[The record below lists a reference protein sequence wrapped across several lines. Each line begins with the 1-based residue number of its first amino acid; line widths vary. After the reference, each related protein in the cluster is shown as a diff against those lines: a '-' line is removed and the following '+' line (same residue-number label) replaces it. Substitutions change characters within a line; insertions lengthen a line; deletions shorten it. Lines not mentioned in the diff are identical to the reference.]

1 MAIQQILAVTVFLAM
16 FVFIVIDKIERHY
29 VTLGCG
35 FLTLTVV
42 FGFVMRDLE
51 AILTTLNLRSIFTLE
66 FWHVSGAAEESKVIE
81 MPKRKPFALWEVGGQ
96 SYKLKLKTSAI
107 VELESK
113 YKTNLMNIMGSGQGG
128 MPALSVMLDV
138 AHAAMKDWN
147 HGITKNGVMD
157 IFNRYIEE
165 GGSQLSFYMTVYMEI
180 FTVSGFFSVNLSNQM
195 GEALQEA
202 QETM

>member
-1 MAIQQILAVTVFLAM
+1 MNLFGNKNDNAMAAAVEAANQGEETM
-16 FVFIVIDKIERHY
+16 ERN
-29 VTLGCG
+29 
-35 FLTLTVV
+35 
-42 FGFVMRDLE
+42 E
-51 AILTTLNLRSIFTLE
+51 AAGE
-66 FWHVSGAAEESKVIE
+66 AEENKVVE

-147 HGITKNGVMD
+147 HGIAKNGVMD

>member
-1 MAIQQILAVTVFLAM
+1 MNLFGNKGDNAMAAAVEAANQEEETM
-16 FVFIVIDKIERHY
+16 ERN
-29 VTLGCG
+29 
-35 FLTLTVV
+35 
-42 FGFVMRDLE
+42 E
-51 AILTTLNLRSIFTLE
+51 AAGE
-66 FWHVSGAAEESKVIE
+66 AEESKVVE

>member
-1 MAIQQILAVTVFLAM
+1 MGLFGNGKDNAMAAAVEAANQAEETMEQQ
-16 FVFIVIDKIERHY
+16 
-29 VTLGCG
+29 
-35 FLTLTVV
+35 
-42 FGFVMRDLE
+42 E
-51 AILTTLNLRSIFTLE
+51 AAGE
-66 FWHVSGAAEESKVIE
+66 AEESKVIE
-81 MPKRKPFALWEVGGQ
+81 MPKRKLFALWEVGGQ

>member
-1 MAIQQILAVTVFLAM
+1 MGLFGNNKDEAMAAAVEAANQGEETM
-16 FVFIVIDKIERHY
+16 ERN
-29 VTLGCG
+29 
-35 FLTLTVV
+35 
-42 FGFVMRDLE
+42 E
-51 AILTTLNLRSIFTLE
+51 AAGE
-66 FWHVSGAAEESKVIE
+66 AEESKVIE

>member
-1 MAIQQILAVTVFLAM
+1 MNLFGNKNDNAMSAAVEAANQEEETM
-16 FVFIVIDKIERHY
+16 ERN
-29 VTLGCG
+29 
-35 FLTLTVV
+35 
-42 FGFVMRDLE
+42 E
-51 AILTTLNLRSIFTLE
+51 AAGE
-66 FWHVSGAAEESKVIE
+66 AEESKVVE

>member
-1 MAIQQILAVTVFLAM
+1 MGLFGNNKDEAMAAAVEAANKGEAEETMKDQQAA
-16 FVFIVIDKIERHY
+16 
-29 VTLGCG
+29 
-35 FLTLTVV
+35 
-42 FGFVMRDLE
+42 
-51 AILTTLNLRSIFTLE
+51 
-66 FWHVSGAAEESKVIE
+66 GAAEENKVIE

-195 GEALQEA
+195 GRPFRKRRKPCKRARISIRGNNGA
-202 QETM
+202 VSGIFRCRVWP

>member
-1 MAIQQILAVTVFLAM
+1 MNLFGNKNDNAMAAAVEAANKGEAEETMKEQQAAG
-16 FVFIVIDKIERHY
+16 E
-29 VTLGCG
+29 
-35 FLTLTVV
+35 
-42 FGFVMRDLE
+42 
-51 AILTTLNLRSIFTLE
+51 
-66 FWHVSGAAEESKVIE
+66 AEESKVVE

-165 GGSQLSFYMTVYMEI
+165 GSSQLSFYMTVYMEI

>member
-1 MAIQQILAVTVFLAM
+1 MGLFGNGKDDAMAAAVEAANQGEETMEQQ
-16 FVFIVIDKIERHY
+16 
-29 VTLGCG
+29 
-35 FLTLTVV
+35 
-42 FGFVMRDLE
+42 
-51 AILTTLNLRSIFTLE
+51 
-66 FWHVSGAAEESKVIE
+66 GAAGEAEENKVIE

>member
-1 MAIQQILAVTVFLAM
+1 MNLFGNKGDNAMAAAVEAANQAEETMEQQ
-16 FVFIVIDKIERHY
+16 
-29 VTLGCG
+29 
-35 FLTLTVV
+35 
-42 FGFVMRDLE
+42 E
-51 AILTTLNLRSIFTLE
+51 AAGE
-66 FWHVSGAAEESKVIE
+66 AEESKVIE

-96 SYKLKLKTSAI
+96 SYKLKLKTYAI

>member
-1 MAIQQILAVTVFLAM
+1 MNLFGNKNDNAMAAAVEAANQGEETM
-16 FVFIVIDKIERHY
+16 ERNE
-29 VTLGCG
+29 VAG
-35 FLTLTVV
+35 
-42 FGFVMRDLE
+42 E
-51 AILTTLNLRSIFTLE
+51 
-66 FWHVSGAAEESKVIE
+66 AEESEVVE

>member
-1 MAIQQILAVTVFLAM
+1 MNLFGNKGENTMAAAVEAANKEEEPMMQQ
-16 FVFIVIDKIERHY
+16 E
-29 VTLGCG
+29 
-35 FLTLTVV
+35 
-42 FGFVMRDLE
+42 E
-51 AILTTLNLRSIFTLE
+51 A
-66 FWHVSGAAEESKVIE
+66 GGAEEGKVIE

-107 VELESK
+107 VELEGK

-147 HGITKNGVMD
+147 HGITKKDVMD
-157 IFNRYIEE
+157 IFNRYIDE

-180 FTVSGFFSVNLSNQM
+180 FTVSGFFSVTLSNQM

-202 QETM
+202 KETM

>member
-1 MAIQQILAVTVFLAM
+1 MNSIGNKNDNAMAEAV
-16 FVFIVIDKIERHY
+16 
-29 VTLGCG
+29 
-35 FLTLTVV
+35 
-42 FGFVMRDLE
+42 E
-51 AILTTLNLRSIFTLE
+51 AANQGEETMGRNE
-66 FWHVSGAAEESKVIE
+66 AAGEAEENKVVE

>member
-1 MAIQQILAVTVFLAM
+1 MNLFGNKGDNAMAAAVEAANQAEETM
-16 FVFIVIDKIERHY
+16 ERQ
-29 VTLGCG
+29 
-35 FLTLTVV
+35 
-42 FGFVMRDLE
+42 E
-51 AILTTLNLRSIFTLE
+51 AAGE
-66 FWHVSGAAEESKVIE
+66 AEESKVIE

>member
-1 MAIQQILAVTVFLAM
+1 MGLLGNGKDNVMAAAV
-16 FVFIVIDKIERHY
+16 
-29 VTLGCG
+29 
-35 FLTLTVV
+35 
-42 FGFVMRDLE
+42 E
-51 AILTTLNLRSIFTLE
+51 AANQGE
-66 FWHVSGAAEESKVIE
+66 ENMEKPEAVGEAEENKVIE

-180 FTVSGFFSVNLSNQM
+180 ITVSGFVSVNLSNQM

>member
-1 MAIQQILAVTVFLAM
+1 MGFFGNGKDNAMAAAVEAANQEEETM
-16 FVFIVIDKIERHY
+16 ERN
-29 VTLGCG
+29 
-35 FLTLTVV
+35 
-42 FGFVMRDLE
+42 E
-51 AILTTLNLRSIFTLE
+51 AAGE
-66 FWHVSGAAEESKVIE
+66 AEESKVVE

>member
-1 MAIQQILAVTVFLAM
+1 MGLFGNNKDEAMAAAVEAANQEEETM
-16 FVFIVIDKIERHY
+16 ERN
-29 VTLGCG
+29 
-35 FLTLTVV
+35 
-42 FGFVMRDLE
+42 E
-51 AILTTLNLRSIFTLE
+51 AAGE
-66 FWHVSGAAEESKVIE
+66 AEESKVVE

>member
-1 MAIQQILAVTVFLAM
+1 MNLFGNKNDNAMSAAVEAANQEEETM
-16 FVFIVIDKIERHY
+16 ERN
-29 VTLGCG
+29 
-35 FLTLTVV
+35 
-42 FGFVMRDLE
+42 E
-51 AILTTLNLRSIFTLE
+51 AAGE
-66 FWHVSGAAEESKVIE
+66 AEESKVVE

-180 FTVSGFFSVNLSNQM
+180 FTVSGFFSVNLSNQT

>member
-1 MAIQQILAVTVFLAM
+1 MNLFGNKNDNAMAAAVEAANQEEETM
-16 FVFIVIDKIERHY
+16 ERN
-29 VTLGCG
+29 
-35 FLTLTVV
+35 
-42 FGFVMRDLE
+42 E
-51 AILTTLNLRSIFTLE
+51 AAGE
-66 FWHVSGAAEESKVIE
+66 AEESKVVE

>member
-1 MAIQQILAVTVFLAM
+1 MGLFGNNKDEAMAAAVEAANKGEAEETTKEQQAA
-16 FVFIVIDKIERHY
+16 
-29 VTLGCG
+29 
-35 FLTLTVV
+35 
-42 FGFVMRDLE
+42 
-51 AILTTLNLRSIFTLE
+51 
-66 FWHVSGAAEESKVIE
+66 GAAEENKVIE

>member
-1 MAIQQILAVTVFLAM
+1 MNLFGNKNDNAMAAAVEAANQGEETM
-16 FVFIVIDKIERHY
+16 ERN
-29 VTLGCG
+29 
-35 FLTLTVV
+35 
-42 FGFVMRDLE
+42 E
-51 AILTTLNLRSIFTLE
+51 AAGE
-66 FWHVSGAAEESKVIE
+66 AEENKVVE

-96 SYKLKLKTSAI
+96 SYKLKLKTPAI

>member
-1 MAIQQILAVTVFLAM
+1 MGLFGNNKDEAMAAAVEAANQGEETM
-16 FVFIVIDKIERHY
+16 ERNE
-29 VTLGCG
+29 VAG
-35 FLTLTVV
+35 
-42 FGFVMRDLE
+42 E
-51 AILTTLNLRSIFTLE
+51 
-66 FWHVSGAAEESKVIE
+66 AEESKVVE

>member
-1 MAIQQILAVTVFLAM
+1 MNLFGNKNDNAMAAAVEAANKGEAEETTTEQQAA
-16 FVFIVIDKIERHY
+16 
-29 VTLGCG
+29 
-35 FLTLTVV
+35 
-42 FGFVMRDLE
+42 
-51 AILTTLNLRSIFTLE
+51 
-66 FWHVSGAAEESKVIE
+66 GAAEESKVIE

-107 VELESK
+107 VDLESK

>member
-1 MAIQQILAVTVFLAM
+1 MNLFGNKNDNAMSAAVEAANQEEETM
-16 FVFIVIDKIERHY
+16 ERN
-29 VTLGCG
+29 
-35 FLTLTVV
+35 
-42 FGFVMRDLE
+42 E
-51 AILTTLNLRSIFTLE
+51 AAGE
-66 FWHVSGAAEESKVIE
+66 AEENKVVE

>member
-1 MAIQQILAVTVFLAM
+1 MGFFGNGKDNAMAAAVEAANQEEETM
-16 FVFIVIDKIERHY
+16 ERN
-29 VTLGCG
+29 
-35 FLTLTVV
+35 
-42 FGFVMRDLE
+42 E
-51 AILTTLNLRSIFTLE
+51 AAGE
-66 FWHVSGAAEESKVIE
+66 AEESKVVE

-157 IFNRYIEE
+157 IFSRYIEE

>member
-1 MAIQQILAVTVFLAM
+1 MGLFGNGKDNAMAAAVEAANQEEENMEQQEAVG
-16 FVFIVIDKIERHY
+16 E
-29 VTLGCG
+29 
-35 FLTLTVV
+35 
-42 FGFVMRDLE
+42 
-51 AILTTLNLRSIFTLE
+51 
-66 FWHVSGAAEESKVIE
+66 AEENKVIE

>member
-1 MAIQQILAVTVFLAM
+1 MGLFGNGKDNAMAAAVEAANQGEENMEQQEAVG
-16 FVFIVIDKIERHY
+16 E
-29 VTLGCG
+29 
-35 FLTLTVV
+35 
-42 FGFVMRDLE
+42 
-51 AILTTLNLRSIFTLE
+51 
-66 FWHVSGAAEESKVIE
+66 AEENKVIE

-195 GEALQEA
+195 GEAIQEA

>member
-1 MAIQQILAVTVFLAM
+1 MGFFGKNEDNAMAAAVEAANQEEENMEQQ
-16 FVFIVIDKIERHY
+16 
-29 VTLGCG
+29 
-35 FLTLTVV
+35 
-42 FGFVMRDLE
+42 
-51 AILTTLNLRSIFTLE
+51 
-66 FWHVSGAAEESKVIE
+66 GAAVEAEERKVIE

>member
-1 MAIQQILAVTVFLAM
+1 MAAAVEAANQGEENMEQQEAVG
-16 FVFIVIDKIERHY
+16 E
-29 VTLGCG
+29 
-35 FLTLTVV
+35 
-42 FGFVMRDLE
+42 
-51 AILTTLNLRSIFTLE
+51 
-66 FWHVSGAAEESKVIE
+66 AEENKVIE